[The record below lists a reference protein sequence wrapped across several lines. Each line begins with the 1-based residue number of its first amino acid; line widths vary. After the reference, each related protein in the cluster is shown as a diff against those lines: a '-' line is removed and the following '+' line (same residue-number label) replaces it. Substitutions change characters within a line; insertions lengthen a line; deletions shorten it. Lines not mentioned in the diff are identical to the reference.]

1 MNLEV
6 NLTKRVRTANGLRF
20 CPVVMAGNG
29 RVKPDMVLTKGKPE
43 RHPEGSYYLEWRDSG
58 KRIRLS
64 VGKDAAAAD
73 AQRQRKEYELRAPIH
88 NLQVV
93 VPEKNGHR
101 SLASAVETYLEEIKL
116 TKKPKTHSSYSVAL
130 SYFMESCH
138 KPNLEDIDRMDLLKF
153 IAFLRDEKE
162 HATRTIASKF
172 NAVMIFLTAQDIRG
186 LLRRNDRPKFTEEE
200 AEIYEQED
208 LNKLLAACDKKERL
222 WYQFFLMT
230 GMRDQEVRYC
240 YWSDVRF
247 AQNEVRVSHKPDM
260 GWTPKMYKERT
271 ITIPDQLVENLK
283 EWKKKATCNLVF
295 HTRAGKPKFDF
306 LLSLKNVAE
315 RAKLNPD
322 NCWLHKF
329 RATFATRH
337 LQNQVDIYTVM
348 ARMGHSN
355 MKSMLPYLRR
365 SRSQKTLAR
374 VNDTF
379 EGIGSTSARLTDTGR

>member
-88 NLQVV
+88 NVQVV

-138 KPNLEDIDRMDLLKF
+138 KPNLEDIDRLDLLKF

-162 HATRTIASKF
+162 HAARTIAGKF

-315 RAKLNPD
+315 RANLNPD

-348 ARMGHSN
+348 AWMGHSN

-379 EGIGSTSARLTDTGR
+379 EGIGSTPQGE

>member
-43 RHPEGSYYLEWRDSG
+43 RHPEGSYYLEWRNSG

-64 VGKDAAAAD
+64 VGKDAAGAD

-88 NLQVV
+88 NVQVV

-116 TKKPKTHSSYSVAL
+116 TKKPKTHSGYSVAL
-130 SYFMESCH
+130 SCFLESCH

-162 HATRTIASKF
+162 HAARTIAGKF

-200 AEIYEQED
+200 AEIYEEKD

-222 WYQFFLMT
+222 WYRFFLMT
-230 GMRDQEVRYC
+230 GMRDQEVRHC

-247 AQNEVRVSHKPDM
+247 AANEVRVSHKPDM

-271 ITIPDQLVENLK
+271 ITIPDELVENLK
-283 EWKKKATCNLVF
+283 EWQKKATCRLVF

-306 LLSLKNVAE
+306 LLSLKKVAE
-315 RAKLNPD
+315 RAKLDPD
-322 NCWLHKF
+322 DFWLHKF

-348 ARMGHSN
+348 AWMGHSN

-379 EGIGSTSARLTDTGR
+379 EGIGSTPQEE

>member
-43 RHPEGSYYLEWRDSG
+43 RHPEGSYYLEWRNSG

-88 NLQVV
+88 NVQVV

-116 TKKPKTHSSYSVAL
+116 TKKPKTHSGYSVAL

-138 KPNLEDIDRMDLLKF
+138 KPNLEDIDRLDLLKF

-162 HATRTIASKF
+162 HAARTIAGKF

-208 LNKLLAACDKKERL
+208 LNKLLAVCDKKERL
-222 WYQFFLMT
+222 WYRFFLMT

-260 GWTPKMYKERT
+260 GWSPKMYKERT
-271 ITIPDQLVENLK
+271 ITIPDQLVEDLK
-283 EWKKKATCNLVF
+283 EEQKKAIYKLVF

-306 LLSLKNVAE
+306 LLSLKKVAE

-348 ARMGHSN
+348 AWMGHSN

-379 EGIGSTSARLTDTGR
+379 EGIGSTPQGE

>member
-43 RHPEGSYYLEWRDSG
+43 RHPEGSYYLEWRNSG

-88 NLQVV
+88 NVQV

-101 SLASAVETYLEEIKL
+101 SLAAAVETYLEEIKL

-138 KPNLEDIDRMDLLKF
+138 KPNLEDIDRLDLLKF

-162 HATRTIASKF
+162 HAARTIAGKF
-172 NAVMIFLTAQDIRG
+172 NALMIFLTAQEIRG

-200 AEIYEQED
+200 AEIYEKEG

-222 WYQFFLMT
+222 WYRFFLMT
-230 GMRDQEVRYC
+230 GMRDQEVRHC

-247 AQNEVRVSHKPDM
+247 AANEVRVTHKPDM

-271 ITIPDQLVENLK
+271 ITIPDQLVEDLK
-283 EWKKKATCNLVF
+283 EWQKKATCKLVF
-295 HTRAGKPKFDF
+295 PTRAGKPKFDF

-315 RAKLNPD
+315 RANLDPD
-322 NCWLHKF
+322 NFWLHKF

-337 LQNQVDIYTVM
+337 LQNQEDIYTVM
-348 ARMGHSN
+348 AWMGHSN

-379 EGIGSTSARLTDTGR
+379 KGIDSTPQEG

>member
-43 RHPEGSYYLEWRDSG
+43 RHPEGSYYLEWRNSG

-162 HATRTIASKF
+162 HAARTVATKF

-200 AEIYEQED
+200 AEIYEEED
-208 LNKLLAACDKKERL
+208 LNKLFAACDKKERL
-222 WYQFFLMT
+222 WYTFFLMT

-260 GWTPKMYKERT
+260 GWSPKMYKERT

-283 EWKKKATCNLVF
+283 EEQKKANCKLAF
-295 HTRAGKPKFDF
+295 PTRAGKPKFDF

-322 NCWLHKF
+322 NFWLHKF

-337 LQNQVDIYTVM
+337 LQNQEDIYTVM
-348 ARMGHSN
+348 AWMGHSN

-379 EGIGSTSARLTDTGR
+379 RGIGSTPQEE

>member
-6 NLTKRVRTANGLRF
+6 NLTKRVRTGTGLRY

-29 RVKPDMVLTKGKPE
+29 RVKPDMVLTNGKPE
-43 RHPEGSYYLEWRDSG
+43 RHPEGSYYLEWRNGS

-162 HATRTIASKF
+162 HAARTIATKF

-200 AEIYEQED
+200 AEIYEEED

-222 WYQFFLMT
+222 WYRFFLMT

-247 AQNEVRVSHKPDM
+247 AANEVRVSHKPDM

-283 EWKKKATCNLVF
+283 EWQKKETCKLVF

-315 RAKLNPD
+315 RANLNPD
-322 NCWLHKF
+322 NFWLHKF

-337 LQNQVDIYTVM
+337 LQNQEDIYTVM
-348 ARMGHSN
+348 AWMGHGN

-365 SRSQKTLAR
+365 SRCQKTLAR

-379 EGIGSTSARLTDTGR
+379 KGIGSTPQEE

>member
-1 MNLEV
+1 
-6 NLTKRVRTANGLRF
+6 
-20 CPVVMAGNG
+20 
-29 RVKPDMVLTKGKPE
+29 
-43 RHPEGSYYLEWRDSG
+43 
-58 KRIRLS
+58 
-64 VGKDAAAAD
+64 
-73 AQRQRKEYELRAPIH
+73 
-88 NLQVV
+88 
-93 VPEKNGHR
+93 
-101 SLASAVETYLEEIKL
+101 
-116 TKKPKTHSSYSVAL
+116 
-130 SYFMESCH
+130 MESCH

-348 ARMGHSN
+348 AWMGHSN